1 MFAVLTFSSY
11 NFRTNFVNMSHLS
24 PNEPGSMG
32 PDAGS
37 YLQQLENVAK
47 GSNPV
52 NSPELTHQNW
62 DGQIPWA
69 TANPGPSLTA
79 SQQGNEIQT
88 KTSSAQSK
96 ERLELLKA
104 RKWQEEG
111 QIHPPQVWPLIHF
124 ILVKLSTQ
132 ISNFFNA
139 R

>member
-1 MFAVLTFSSY
+1 MFQLKMFAVLTFSSY

-32 PDAGS
+32 PDGEA
-37 YLQQLENVAK
+37 YLQQLENLAK

-52 NSPELTHQNW
+52 DSPALNHQNW

-88 KTSSAQSK
+88 KPSSAQSK
-96 ERLELLKA
+96 
-104 RKWQEEG
+104 
-111 QIHPPQVWPLIHF
+111 
-124 ILVKLSTQ
+124 S
-132 ISNFFNA
+132 
-139 R
+139 

>member
-37 YLQQLENVAK
+37 YLQQLENLAK

-52 NSPELTHQNW
+52 NNPSLTHKNW
-62 DGQIPWA
+62 DGQIPWT

-104 RKWQEEG
+104 RKWQEEV

-132 ISNFFNA
+132 ISNFFKG